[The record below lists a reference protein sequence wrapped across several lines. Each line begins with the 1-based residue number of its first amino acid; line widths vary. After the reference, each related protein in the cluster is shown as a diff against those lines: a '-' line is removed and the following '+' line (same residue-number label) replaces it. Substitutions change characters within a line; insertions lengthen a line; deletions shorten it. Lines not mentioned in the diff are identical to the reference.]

1 VRESILLPFFHLYC
15 FGLMDGYWLAFTLL
29 EETQNE
35 KKFEK
40 RITKT
45 KTITRGVLKRRTNLS
60 DS

>member
-1 VRESILLPFFHLYC
+1 
-15 FGLMDGYWLAFTLL
+15 MDGYWLAFTLL